1 MVIKKLIL
9 GMVETNCYIV
19 FDKLSKRAVI
29 IDPADSPKL
38 IVDALSSEGVQA
50 DAVILTHGHFD
61 HILGLQ
67 DFEVENI
74 KIYAAAAEAELLADA
89 KLNSSSRVHRP
100 YTVIPDVLLEDGD
113 NIEIPGIKLQVIATP
128 GHTGGSICFY
138 DSENKVLFSGD
149 TLFYRSIG
157 RTDLPTG
164 SKREIIDSIRQKLFL
179 LPDETKVY
187 PGHGPETTIG
197 YEKANNPYV

>member
-149 TLFYRSIG
+149 TLFYRLIG

-179 LPDETKVY
+179 LSDETKVY

>member
-179 LPDETKVY
+179 LSDETKVY

>member
-9 GMVETNCYIV
+9 GMVETNCYIL
-19 FDKLSKRAVI
+19 FDELSKRALI

-38 IVDALSSEGVQA
+38 ITDALSSEGVQA

-61 HILGLQ
+61 HILGIKDL
-67 DFEVENI
+67 EVENI
-74 KIYAAAAEAELLADA
+74 KIYAAAAEEKLLTDAEI
-89 KLNSSSRVHRP
+89 NSSTRIRRP
-100 YTVIPDVLLEDGD
+100 YTVTPDVLLEDGD
-113 NIEIPGIKLQVIATP
+113 SIEIPGIKLQVIATP
-128 GHTGGSICFY
+128 GHTSGSICFY

-149 TLFYRSIG
+149 TLFYKSIG

-164 SKREIIDSIRQKLFL
+164 NERLIIDSIRQKLFL

>member
-67 DFEVENI
+67 DFEVEII

-179 LPDETKVY
+179 LSDETKVY

>member
-29 IDPADSPKL
+29 IDSADSPKL

-179 LPDETKVY
+179 LSDETKVY